1 MLWWGPFTCLCPP
14 WAHLFPRALKG
25 AILWVLTMTQQVGD
39 GGGKSGGR
47 HSVDTFR
54 KQLSG
59 EVISCKSE
67 NADAPGGLR
76 HRTAPCQPEAV
87 AVAGTQRL
95 CHFLPS
101 DWPSVHLFRPLA
113 TGWMRG
119 GEVESV
125 LWTSLPSSLSA
136 TCPLATSQRPSSS
149 RSVKGTEH
157 SDQEGAAT

>member
-14 WAHLFPRALKG
+14 SGPPLPWGFEGSHPLGSHHDPTGWGRRGQKRWQTFSGHLRKTALQRG
-25 AILWVLTMTQQVGD
+25 HLM
-39 GGGKSGGR
+39 
-47 HSVDTFR
+47 
-54 KQLSG
+54 
-59 EVISCKSE
+59 CKSE
-67 NADAPGGLR
+67 NADVPGGLC

-113 TGWMRG
+113 TGWMGG

-125 LWTSLPSSLSA
+125 LWTSLPPSLPPA
-136 TCPLATSQRPSSS
+136 PRPPPS
-149 RSVKGTEH
+149 GPAPA
-157 SDQEGAAT
+157 GG